1 MLKII
6 SMMGAVPL
14 GRRWAGCGPAR
25 YSLPGKGGTLM
36 MKRLF
41 ALIPVLLFCLTML
54 PTTALAAETNT
65 VYVGGVALTGSS
77 GSIVYATTNENGEV
91 ITEGATADNYNI
103 KWDGSTLTLHDATI
117 QKELYASDLPLS
129 NIAGAA
135 IGVINQS
142 GDAGLTVQLEGNNKI
157 EGVSTG
163 IHVRSSGGNAALN
176 ITGNGTLVV
185 NSNYPTIQV
194 TSIGGNAALSIENAK
209 VTATSSYSNVVTVQS
224 GNSENSSA
232 SLTVD
237 GGSLTATAPS
247 NNVSGIRFVFG
258 SGGSGSGTP
267 TVTVSGNAIVRANG
281 SAGGITSNS
290 STEVHTAAGTGES
303 GGIVFDNGT
312 GTVYGDVTLQED
324 ITIGEG
330 ESLTIGDGASLNTG
344 SHAVNVNGGTLI
356 GGDKITGTVKYAPV
370 ITTESLP
377 GGTVGTA
384 YSQALAADG
393 TAPISWSVTS
403 GALPAGLTLS
413 SDGKITGTPTTAGES
428 KFTVTATNAS
438 GSASK
443 AFTITVNY
451 QPTTI
456 TTQPQNVAVT
466 VGQPA
471 AFTVAATGSNLA
483 YQWQQ
488 STDGGKTW
496 TDITG
501 ATGENYTTAATTM
514 SMNGCQYR
522 CVVKGDGGEVVSNA
536 ATLTVNP
543 VPVTS
548 VTLDKNTLALFTGES
563 DALTATVAPE
573 NATDKTVTWTSDNE
587 KVATVNGGTV
597 TAVAPGIANITAT
610 TTDGS
615 FTATCA
621 VTVTDKTY
629 TISVGPGNLDFGT
642 VYLGYAQPAAQT
654 VTVTSTGN
662 QKVTVALPTA
672 TNFIITAGEGFADG
686 SAVIEPGKTAAF
698 TVQPKQGLTVGRYA
712 ETLTVT
718 SAEGG
723 KVELPVTFTVNPV
736 PVTGV
741 TLDKKTLSL
750 FTGDSA
756 TLTATVAPENATDK
770 TVTWVSSN
778 PAIVTVD
785 GSGHVKAVA
794 AGTANITVTTTD
806 GNKTAVCAVTV
817 TGRTYTL
824 SSDPSAI
831 AFGNVYTGYNPPA
844 AQVVVVKNTGNQS
857 LNLTQPTATNFGVG
871 KLSQT
876 ALKPGE
882 TATFIVQP
890 KAGLGEGSYKETLT
904 ISGDGG
910 AKATVN
916 LSFVVQA
923 SPAATAT
930 PAPTPLEMHTL
941 HFDTNG
947 GLPMDDV
954 KFGLGAPVELWPY
967 TPVRA
972 GYLFQGWY
980 SDQALTKAVGTIV
993 LVKDTT
999 IYAKWAPD
1007 PAAAASSGSSGSGS
1021 GSGSSGSS
1029 GGNKGGTTITV
1040 TPAPTAT
1047 ATPTPTPTVTPTPE
1061 PTATPEATLPPE
1073 ETDKGSFPVV
1083 PVAAGAIIL
1092 LVLVGGIVIF
1102 RRFRD

>member
-41 ALIPVLLFCLTML
+41 ALIPVLLFCLTMV

-103 KWDGSTLTLHDATI
+103 KWDGSTLTLKGAYIT
-117 QKELYASDLPLS
+117 KEVSTPGLS
-129 NIAGAA
+129 SPVEGAA
-135 IGVINQS
+135 IGVYNQS
-142 GDAGLTVQLEGNNKI
+142 GDANLTITLEGTNTIKD
-157 EGVSTG
+157 VSAA
-163 IHVRSSGGNAALN
+163 IHVFAPSGSASLTITGDGILSASSGFNPGIRVQSN
-176 ITGNGTLVV
+176 TSNGTLAI
-185 NSNYPTIQV
+185 T
-194 TSIGGNAALSIENAK
+194 GAK
-209 VTATSSYSNVVTVQS
+209 VTASSSYSGNGVQIRC
-224 GNSENSSA
+224 GDSSNA
-232 SLTVD
+232 SLTVN
-237 GGSLTATAPS
+237 GGSLTAT
-247 NNVSGIRFVFG
+247 G
-258 SGGSGSGTP
+258 SGATFAGIIMQFGYSTSGSGTP

-281 SAGGITSNS
+281 IAGGITSNS

-303 GGIVFDNGT
+303 GGIVFDNGV

-413 SDGKITGTPTTAGES
+413 SDGKITGTPTAAGTS
-428 KFTVTATNAS
+428 TFTVTATNAS

-488 STDGGKTW
+488 STDGGKIW

-514 SMNGCQYR
+514 NMNGCQYR

-543 VPVTS
+543 VPVTG
-548 VTLDKNTLALFTGES
+548 VTLDKNTLVLFTGE
-563 DALTATVAPE
+563 
-573 NATDKTVTWTSDNE
+573 
-587 KVATVNGGTV
+587 
-597 TAVAPGIANITAT
+597 
-610 TTDGS
+610 
-615 FTATCA
+615 
-621 VTVTDKTY
+621 
-629 TISVGPGNLDFGT
+629 
-642 VYLGYAQPAAQT
+642 
-654 VTVTSTGN
+654 
-662 QKVTVALPTA
+662 
-672 TNFIITAGEGFADG
+672 
-686 SAVIEPGKTAAF
+686 
-698 TVQPKQGLTVGRYA
+698 
-712 ETLTVT
+712 
-718 SAEGG
+718 
-723 KVELPVTFTVNPV
+723 
-736 PVTGV
+736 
-741 TLDKKTLSL
+741 
-750 FTGDSA
+750 SA

-890 KAGLGEGSYKETLT
+890 KAGLGAGSYKETLT

-923 SPAATAT
+923 SSAGTATPAPT

-1021 GSGSSGSS
+1021 GSGSSGS
-1029 GGNKGGTTITV
+1029 GNKGGTTITV

>member
-1 MLKII
+1 
-6 SMMGAVPL
+6 
-14 GRRWAGCGPAR
+14 
-25 YSLPGKGGTLM
+25 M

-54 PTTALAAETNT
+54 PTTALAAAPSGQEL
-65 VYVGGVALTGSS
+65 YVGGVQISSTG
-77 GSIVYATTNENGEV
+77 YWTTDSAGTV
-91 ITEGATADNYNI
+91 TSAGATQPSDNYICYDADTN
-103 KWDGSTLTLHDATI
+103 TLTLHNATI
-117 QKELYASDLPLS
+117 QKELIDS
-129 NIAGAA
+129 NLLISGSA
-135 IGVINQS
+135 IGVLNQN
-142 GDAGLTVQLEGNNKI
+142 GNAGVTVQLEGTNTI
-157 EGVSTG
+157 ENVSYG
-163 IHVRSSGGNAALN
+163 ICVSSSGGGAALN
-176 ITGNGTLVV
+176 IKGNGTLVL
-185 NSNYPTIQV
+185 NSNYQTIQV
-194 TSIGGNAALSIENAK
+194 ISSNGNAALSIENAK
-209 VTATSSYSNVVTVQS
+209 VTATSSNSFGVTAQS
-224 GNSENSSA
+224 GSSETSSA

-237 GGSLTATAPS
+237 GGSLTATAQS
-247 NNVSGIRFVFG
+247 SGVSGIRLRFG
-258 SGGSGSGTP
+258 TGKTGKGTP
-267 TVTVSGNAIVRANG
+267 TVTVSNNAIVRANG

-290 STEVHTAAGTGES
+290 STGIQYETGS
-303 GGIVFDNGT
+303 GSTGGIVFDGKNGT
-312 GTVYGDVTLQED
+312 AYGNVTLQAP
-324 ITIGEG
+324 ITINKGET
-330 ESLTIGDGASLNTG
+330 LTIPAGSALDSNGKLTNNGTILVSGGTLTGEPGGKVEYKVTGVTLDKNTLALFPG
-344 SHAVNVNGGTLI
+344 ENDALTATVAPENATDKTVTWSSDNEKVATVNGGTV
-356 GGDKITGTVKYAPV
+356 TAVAP
-370 ITTESLP
+370 
-377 GGTVGTA
+377 GTA
-384 YSQALAADG
+384 N
-393 TAPISWSVTS
+393 I
-403 GALPAGLTLS
+403 
-413 SDGKITGTPTTAGES
+413 
-428 KFTVTATNAS
+428 TAT
-438 GSASK
+438 
-443 AFTITVNY
+443 T
-451 QPTTI
+451 
-456 TTQPQNVAVT
+456 
-466 VGQPA
+466 
-471 AFTVAATGSNLA
+471 
-483 YQWQQ
+483 
-488 STDGGKTW
+488 TDGGFT
-496 TDITG
+496 
-501 ATGENYTTAATTM
+501 ATCA
-514 SMNGCQYR
+514 
-522 CVVKGDGGEVVSNA
+522 V
-536 ATLTVNP
+536 TVNP
-543 VPVTS
+543 VPVTG

-563 DALTATVAPE
+563 TTLTATVAPE

-587 KVATVNGGTV
+587 KVAAVADGKV
-597 TAVAPGIANITAT
+597 TAVASGTANITVT

-621 VTVTDKTY
+621 VTVADKTY

-662 QKVTVALPTA
+662 QKVTVALPMA

-686 SAVIEPGKTAAF
+686 RAVIEPGKTAAF

-718 SAEGG
+718 SAEGA

-794 AGTANITVTTTD
+794 AGRANITVTTTD

-831 AFGNVYTGYNPPA
+831 AFGNVNTGYNPPA

-857 LNLTQPTATNFGVG
+857 LNLTQPKATNFGVG

-1007 PAAAASSGSSGSGS
+1007 PAAAASSGSGSSGSGS
-1021 GSGSSGSS
+1021 GSGSSGS
-1029 GGNKGGTTITV
+1029 GNKGGTTITV

>member
-103 KWDGSTLTLHDATI
+103 KWDGSTLTLKGAYIT
-117 QKELYASDLPLS
+117 KEVSTPGLS
-129 NIAGAA
+129 SPVEGAA
-135 IGVINQS
+135 IGVYNQS
-142 GDAGLTVQLEGNNKI
+142 GDANLTITLEDTNTIKD
-157 EGVSTG
+157 VSAA
-163 IHVRSSGGNAALN
+163 IHVFAPSGSASLTITGDGILGASSGFNPGIRVQSN
-176 ITGNGTLVV
+176 TSNGTLAI
-185 NSNYPTIQV
+185 T
-194 TSIGGNAALSIENAK
+194 GAK
-209 VTATSSYSNVVTVQS
+209 VTASSSYSGNGVQIRC
-224 GNSENSSA
+224 GDSSNA
-232 SLTVD
+232 SLTVN
-237 GGSLTATAPS
+237 GGSLTATG
-247 NNVSGIRFVFG
+247 SGATFAGIIMQFG
-258 SGGSGSGTP
+258 SSTSGSGTP
-267 TVTVSGNAIVRANG
+267 TVTFSGNAIVRANG
-281 SAGGITSNS
+281 IAGGITSNS

-303 GGIVFDNGT
+303 GGIVFDNGA

-393 TAPISWSVTS
+393 TAPISWSATS

-413 SDGKITGTPTTAGES
+413 SDGKITGTPTTAGTS
-428 KFTVTATNAS
+428 TFTVTATNAS

-456 TTQPQNVAVT
+456 TTQPKNVAVT

-483 YQWQQ
+483 YRWQQ
-488 STDGGKTW
+488 STNGGKTW

-514 SMNGCQYR
+514 NMNGCQYR

-543 VPVTS
+543 VPVNG
-548 VTLDKNTLALFTGES
+548 VTLDKNTLVLFTGE
-563 DALTATVAPE
+563 
-573 NATDKTVTWTSDNE
+573 
-587 KVATVNGGTV
+587 
-597 TAVAPGIANITAT
+597 
-610 TTDGS
+610 
-615 FTATCA
+615 
-621 VTVTDKTY
+621 
-629 TISVGPGNLDFGT
+629 
-642 VYLGYAQPAAQT
+642 
-654 VTVTSTGN
+654 
-662 QKVTVALPTA
+662 
-672 TNFIITAGEGFADG
+672 
-686 SAVIEPGKTAAF
+686 
-698 TVQPKQGLTVGRYA
+698 
-712 ETLTVT
+712 
-718 SAEGG
+718 
-723 KVELPVTFTVNPV
+723 
-736 PVTGV
+736 
-741 TLDKKTLSL
+741 
-750 FTGDSA
+750 SA

-890 KAGLGEGSYKETLT
+890 KAGLGAGSYKETLT

-1021 GSGSSGSS
+1021 GSGSSGS
-1029 GGNKGGTTITV
+1029 GNKGGTTITV

>member
-1 MLKII
+1 
-6 SMMGAVPL
+6 
-14 GRRWAGCGPAR
+14 
-25 YSLPGKGGTLM
+25 M

-41 ALIPVLLFCLTML
+41 ALIPVLLFCLTMV

-103 KWDGSTLTLHDATI
+103 KWDGSTLTLKGAYIT
-117 QKELYASDLPLS
+117 KEVSTPGLS
-129 NIAGAA
+129 SPVEGAA
-135 IGVINQS
+135 IGVYNQS
-142 GDAGLTVQLEGNNKI
+142 GDANLTITLEGTNTIKD
-157 EGVSTG
+157 VSAA
-163 IHVRSSGGNAALN
+163 IHVFAPSGSASLTITGDGILSASSGFNPGIRVQSN
-176 ITGNGTLVV
+176 TSNGTLAI
-185 NSNYPTIQV
+185 T
-194 TSIGGNAALSIENAK
+194 GAK
-209 VTATSSYSNVVTVQS
+209 VTASSSYSGNGVQIRC
-224 GNSENSSA
+224 GDSSNA
-232 SLTVD
+232 SLTVN
-237 GGSLTATAPS
+237 GGSLTAT
-247 NNVSGIRFVFG
+247 G
-258 SGGSGSGTP
+258 SGATFAGIIMQFGYSTSGSGTP

-281 SAGGITSNS
+281 IAGGITSNS

-303 GGIVFDNGT
+303 GGIVFDNGA

-413 SDGKITGTPTTAGES
+413 SDGKITGTPTAAGTS
-428 KFTVTATNAS
+428 TFTVTATNAS

-483 YQWQQ
+483 YRWQQ
-488 STDGGKTW
+488 STDGGNTW

-514 SMNGCQYR
+514 NMNGCQYR

-543 VPVTS
+543 VPVNG
-548 VTLDKNTLALFTGES
+548 VTLDKNTLVLFTGE
-563 DALTATVAPE
+563 
-573 NATDKTVTWTSDNE
+573 
-587 KVATVNGGTV
+587 
-597 TAVAPGIANITAT
+597 
-610 TTDGS
+610 
-615 FTATCA
+615 
-621 VTVTDKTY
+621 
-629 TISVGPGNLDFGT
+629 
-642 VYLGYAQPAAQT
+642 
-654 VTVTSTGN
+654 
-662 QKVTVALPTA
+662 
-672 TNFIITAGEGFADG
+672 
-686 SAVIEPGKTAAF
+686 
-698 TVQPKQGLTVGRYA
+698 
-712 ETLTVT
+712 
-718 SAEGG
+718 
-723 KVELPVTFTVNPV
+723 
-736 PVTGV
+736 
-741 TLDKKTLSL
+741 
-750 FTGDSA
+750 SA

-890 KAGLGEGSYKETLT
+890 KAGLGAGSYKETLT

-1021 GSGSSGSS
+1021 GSGSSGS
-1029 GGNKGGTTITV
+1029 GNKGGTTITV

>member
-41 ALIPVLLFCLTML
+41 ALIPVLLFCLTMV

-103 KWDGSTLTLHDATI
+103 KWDGSTLTLKGAYIT
-117 QKELYASDLPLS
+117 KEVSTPGLS
-129 NIAGAA
+129 SPVEGAA
-135 IGVINQS
+135 IGVYNQS
-142 GDAGLTVQLEGNNKI
+142 GDANLTITLEDTNTIKD
-157 EGVSTG
+157 VSAA
-163 IHVRSSGGNAALN
+163 IHVFAPSGSASLTITGDGILSASSGFNPGIRVQSN
-176 ITGNGTLVV
+176 TSNGTLAI
-185 NSNYPTIQV
+185 T
-194 TSIGGNAALSIENAK
+194 GAK
-209 VTATSSYSNVVTVQS
+209 VTASSSYSGNGVQIRC
-224 GNSENSSA
+224 GDSSNA
-232 SLTVD
+232 SLTVN
-237 GGSLTATAPS
+237 GGSLTAT
-247 NNVSGIRFVFG
+247 G
-258 SGGSGSGTP
+258 SGATFAGIIMQFGYSTSGSGTP

-281 SAGGITSNS
+281 IAGRITSNS

-303 GGIVFDNGT
+303 GGIVFDNGA

-330 ESLTIGDGASLNTG
+330 ESLTIGDGASLNTD

-413 SDGKITGTPTTAGES
+413 SDGKITGTPTAAGTS
-428 KFTVTATNAS
+428 TFTVTATNAS

-488 STDGGKTW
+488 STDGGNTW

-514 SMNGCQYR
+514 NMNGCQYR

-543 VPVTS
+543 VPVTG
-548 VTLDKNTLALFTGES
+548 VTLDKNTLVLFTGE
-563 DALTATVAPE
+563 
-573 NATDKTVTWTSDNE
+573 
-587 KVATVNGGTV
+587 
-597 TAVAPGIANITAT
+597 
-610 TTDGS
+610 
-615 FTATCA
+615 
-621 VTVTDKTY
+621 
-629 TISVGPGNLDFGT
+629 
-642 VYLGYAQPAAQT
+642 
-654 VTVTSTGN
+654 
-662 QKVTVALPTA
+662 
-672 TNFIITAGEGFADG
+672 
-686 SAVIEPGKTAAF
+686 
-698 TVQPKQGLTVGRYA
+698 
-712 ETLTVT
+712 
-718 SAEGG
+718 
-723 KVELPVTFTVNPV
+723 
-736 PVTGV
+736 
-741 TLDKKTLSL
+741 
-750 FTGDSA
+750 SA

-890 KAGLGEGSYKETLT
+890 KAGLGAGSYKETLT

-1021 GSGSSGSS
+1021 GSGSSGS
-1029 GGNKGGTTITV
+1029 GNKGGTTITV

>member
-103 KWDGSTLTLHDATI
+103 KWDGSTLTLKGAYIT
-117 QKELYASDLPLS
+117 KEVSTPGLS
-129 NIAGAA
+129 SPVEGAA
-135 IGVINQS
+135 IGVYNQS
-142 GDAGLTVQLEGNNKI
+142 GDANLTITLEGTNTIKD
-157 EGVSTG
+157 VSAA
-163 IHVRSSGGNAALN
+163 IHVFAPSGSASLTITGDGILGASSGFNPGIRVQSN
-176 ITGNGTLVV
+176 TSNGTLAI
-185 NSNYPTIQV
+185 T
-194 TSIGGNAALSIENAK
+194 GAK
-209 VTATSSYSNVVTVQS
+209 VTASSSYSGNGVQIRC
-224 GNSENSSA
+224 GDSSNA
-232 SLTVD
+232 SLTVN
-237 GGSLTATAPS
+237 GGSLTAT
-247 NNVSGIRFVFG
+247 G
-258 SGGSGSGTP
+258 SGATFAGIIMQFSSSTSGSGTP
-267 TVTVSGNAIVRANG
+267 TVTFSGNAIVRANG
-281 SAGGITSNS
+281 IAGGITSNS

-303 GGIVFDNGT
+303 GGIVFDNGA

-384 YSQALAADG
+384 YSQVLAADG

-413 SDGKITGTPTTAGES
+413 SDGKITGTPTTAGTS
-428 KFTVTATNAS
+428 TFTVTATNAS

-456 TTQPQNVAVT
+456 TTQPKNVAVT

-483 YQWQQ
+483 YRWQQ

-514 SMNGCQYR
+514 NMNGCQYR

-543 VPVTS
+543 VPVTG
-548 VTLDKNTLALFTGES
+548 VTLDKNTLVLFTGE
-563 DALTATVAPE
+563 
-573 NATDKTVTWTSDNE
+573 
-587 KVATVNGGTV
+587 
-597 TAVAPGIANITAT
+597 
-610 TTDGS
+610 
-615 FTATCA
+615 
-621 VTVTDKTY
+621 
-629 TISVGPGNLDFGT
+629 
-642 VYLGYAQPAAQT
+642 
-654 VTVTSTGN
+654 
-662 QKVTVALPTA
+662 
-672 TNFIITAGEGFADG
+672 
-686 SAVIEPGKTAAF
+686 
-698 TVQPKQGLTVGRYA
+698 
-712 ETLTVT
+712 
-718 SAEGG
+718 
-723 KVELPVTFTVNPV
+723 
-736 PVTGV
+736 
-741 TLDKKTLSL
+741 
-750 FTGDSA
+750 SA

-890 KAGLGEGSYKETLT
+890 KAGLGAGSYKETLT

-1021 GSGSSGSS
+1021 GSGSSGS
-1029 GGNKGGTTITV
+1029 GNKGGTTITV

>member
-41 ALIPVLLFCLTML
+41 ALIPVLLFCLTMV

-103 KWDGSTLTLHDATI
+103 KWDGSTLTLKGAYIT
-117 QKELYASDLPLS
+117 KEVSTPGLS
-129 NIAGAA
+129 SPVEGAA
-135 IGVINQS
+135 IGVYNQS
-142 GDAGLTVQLEGNNKI
+142 GDANLTITLEGTNTIKD
-157 EGVSTG
+157 VSAA
-163 IHVRSSGGNAALN
+163 IHVFAPSGSASLTITGDGILSASSGFNPGIRVQSN
-176 ITGNGTLVV
+176 TSNGTLAI
-185 NSNYPTIQV
+185 T
-194 TSIGGNAALSIENAK
+194 GAK
-209 VTATSSYSNVVTVQS
+209 VTASSSYSGNGVQIRC
-224 GNSENSSA
+224 GDSSNA
-232 SLTVD
+232 SLTVN
-237 GGSLTATAPS
+237 GGSLTATG
-247 NNVSGIRFVFG
+247 SGATFAGIIMQFG
-258 SGGSGSGTP
+258 SSTSGSGTP

-281 SAGGITSNS
+281 IAGGITSNS

-303 GGIVFDNGT
+303 GGIVFDNGA

-413 SDGKITGTPTTAGES
+413 SDGKITGTPTAAGTS
-428 KFTVTATNAS
+428 TFTVTATNAS

-488 STDGGKTW
+488 STDGGKIW

-514 SMNGCQYR
+514 NMNGCQYR

-543 VPVTS
+543 VPVTG
-548 VTLDKNTLALFTGES
+548 VTLDKNTLVLFTGE
-563 DALTATVAPE
+563 
-573 NATDKTVTWTSDNE
+573 
-587 KVATVNGGTV
+587 
-597 TAVAPGIANITAT
+597 
-610 TTDGS
+610 
-615 FTATCA
+615 
-621 VTVTDKTY
+621 
-629 TISVGPGNLDFGT
+629 
-642 VYLGYAQPAAQT
+642 
-654 VTVTSTGN
+654 
-662 QKVTVALPTA
+662 
-672 TNFIITAGEGFADG
+672 
-686 SAVIEPGKTAAF
+686 
-698 TVQPKQGLTVGRYA
+698 
-712 ETLTVT
+712 
-718 SAEGG
+718 
-723 KVELPVTFTVNPV
+723 
-736 PVTGV
+736 
-741 TLDKKTLSL
+741 
-750 FTGDSA
+750 SA

-890 KAGLGEGSYKETLT
+890 KAGLGAGSYKETLT

-1021 GSGSSGSS
+1021 GSGSSGS
-1029 GGNKGGTTITV
+1029 GNKGGTTITV

>member
-41 ALIPVLLFCLTML
+41 ALIPVLLFCLTMV

-103 KWDGSTLTLHDATI
+103 KWDGSTLTLKGAYIT
-117 QKELYASDLPLS
+117 KEVSTPGLS
-129 NIAGAA
+129 SPVEGAA
-135 IGVINQS
+135 IGVYNQS
-142 GDAGLTVQLEGNNKI
+142 GDANLTITLEGTNTIKD
-157 EGVSTG
+157 VSAA
-163 IHVRSSGGNAALN
+163 IHVFAPSGSASLTITGDGILSASSGFNPGIRVQSN
-176 ITGNGTLVV
+176 TSNGTLAI
-185 NSNYPTIQV
+185 T
-194 TSIGGNAALSIENAK
+194 GAK
-209 VTATSSYSNVVTVQS
+209 VTASSSYSGNGVQIRC
-224 GNSENSSA
+224 GDSSNA
-232 SLTVD
+232 SLTVN
-237 GGSLTATAPS
+237 GGSLTATG
-247 NNVSGIRFVFG
+247 SGATFAGIIMQFG
-258 SGGSGSGTP
+258 SSTSGSGTP

-281 SAGGITSNS
+281 IAGGITSNS

-303 GGIVFDNGT
+303 GGIVFDNGA

-413 SDGKITGTPTTAGES
+413 SDGKITGTPTAAGTS
-428 KFTVTATNAS
+428 TFTVTATNAS

-483 YQWQQ
+483 YRWQQ
-488 STDGGKTW
+488 STDGGNTW

-514 SMNGCQYR
+514 NMNGCQYR

-543 VPVTS
+543 VPVNG
-548 VTLDKNTLALFTGES
+548 VTLDKNTLVLFTGE
-563 DALTATVAPE
+563 
-573 NATDKTVTWTSDNE
+573 
-587 KVATVNGGTV
+587 
-597 TAVAPGIANITAT
+597 
-610 TTDGS
+610 
-615 FTATCA
+615 
-621 VTVTDKTY
+621 
-629 TISVGPGNLDFGT
+629 
-642 VYLGYAQPAAQT
+642 
-654 VTVTSTGN
+654 
-662 QKVTVALPTA
+662 
-672 TNFIITAGEGFADG
+672 
-686 SAVIEPGKTAAF
+686 
-698 TVQPKQGLTVGRYA
+698 
-712 ETLTVT
+712 
-718 SAEGG
+718 
-723 KVELPVTFTVNPV
+723 
-736 PVTGV
+736 
-741 TLDKKTLSL
+741 
-750 FTGDSA
+750 SA

-890 KAGLGEGSYKETLT
+890 KAGLGAGSYKETLT

-1021 GSGSSGSS
+1021 GSGSSGS
-1029 GGNKGGTTITV
+1029 GNKGGTTITV

>member
-1 MLKII
+1 MQKII

-103 KWDGSTLTLHDATI
+103 KWDGSTLTLKGAYIT
-117 QKELYASDLPLS
+117 KEVSTPGLS
-129 NIAGAA
+129 SPVEGAA
-135 IGVINQS
+135 IGVYNQS
-142 GDAGLTVQLEGNNKI
+142 GDANLTITLEGTNTIKD
-157 EGVSTG
+157 VSAA
-163 IHVRSSGGNAALN
+163 IHVFAPSGSASLTITGDGILGASSGFNPGIRVQSN
-176 ITGNGTLVV
+176 TSNGTLAI
-185 NSNYPTIQV
+185 T
-194 TSIGGNAALSIENAK
+194 GAK
-209 VTATSSYSNVVTVQS
+209 VTASSSYSGNGVQIRC
-224 GNSENSSA
+224 GDSSNA
-232 SLTVD
+232 SLTVN
-237 GGSLTATAPS
+237 GGSLTAT
-247 NNVSGIRFVFG
+247 G
-258 SGGSGSGTP
+258 SGATFAGIIMQFGYSTSGSGTP

-281 SAGGITSNS
+281 IAGGITSNS

-303 GGIVFDNGT
+303 GGIVFDNGA

-330 ESLTIGDGASLNTG
+330 ESLTIGDGASLNTD

-413 SDGKITGTPTTAGES
+413 SDGKITGTPTAAGTS
-428 KFTVTATNAS
+428 TFTVTATNAS

-488 STDGGKTW
+488 STDGGNTW

-514 SMNGCQYR
+514 NMNGCQYR

-543 VPVTS
+543 VPVTG
-548 VTLDKNTLALFTGES
+548 VTLDKNTLVLFTGE
-563 DALTATVAPE
+563 
-573 NATDKTVTWTSDNE
+573 
-587 KVATVNGGTV
+587 
-597 TAVAPGIANITAT
+597 
-610 TTDGS
+610 
-615 FTATCA
+615 
-621 VTVTDKTY
+621 
-629 TISVGPGNLDFGT
+629 
-642 VYLGYAQPAAQT
+642 
-654 VTVTSTGN
+654 
-662 QKVTVALPTA
+662 
-672 TNFIITAGEGFADG
+672 
-686 SAVIEPGKTAAF
+686 
-698 TVQPKQGLTVGRYA
+698 
-712 ETLTVT
+712 
-718 SAEGG
+718 
-723 KVELPVTFTVNPV
+723 
-736 PVTGV
+736 
-741 TLDKKTLSL
+741 
-750 FTGDSA
+750 SA

-770 TVTWVSSN
+770 TVTWTSSN

-794 AGTANITVTTTD
+794 SGTANITVTTTD

-890 KAGLGEGSYKETLT
+890 KAGLGAGSYKETLT

-1021 GSGSSGSS
+1021 GSGSSGS
-1029 GGNKGGTTITV
+1029 GNKGGTTITV

>member
-1 MLKII
+1 
-6 SMMGAVPL
+6 
-14 GRRWAGCGPAR
+14 
-25 YSLPGKGGTLM
+25 

-54 PTTALAAETNT
+54 PTTALAAVEIKLFI
-65 VYVGGVALTGSS
+65 GGQQ
-77 GSIVYATTNENGEV
+77 
-91 ITEGATADNYNI
+91 ITESGCYENQNGTWTKVDGTEPASGQFYYDAATF
-103 KWDGSTLTLHDATI
+103 TLTLNQAEITHDQTVKVAEGYTYEGSVIAFSQTADVSLKIVVSQGTSTITGTGGIRVESTTGNASLSIKGSGSLDVEPKGSNSGITLCSSKNTNLDIDGADVTASSPAQYGVYLISSTDATSTSTI
-117 QKELYASDLPLS
+117 
-129 NIAGAA
+129 
-135 IGVINQS
+135 
-142 GDAGLTVQLEGNNKI
+142 TVNN
-157 EGVSTG
+157 
-163 IHVRSSGGNAALN
+163 
-176 ITGNGTLVV
+176 
-185 NSNYPTIQV
+185 
-194 TSIGGNAALSIENAK
+194 
-209 VTATSSYSNVVTVQS
+209 
-224 GNSENSSA
+224 
-232 SLTVD
+232 
-237 GGSLTATAPS
+237 GSLTTGG
-247 NNVSGIRFVFG
+247 NGNVGIYYYW
-258 SGGSGSGTP
+258 SGTSNAG
-267 TVTVSGNAIVRANG
+267 TSSLTVSGNAVVDTRNSQIMAQNKETVVQVGAG
-281 SAGGITSNS
+281 SDGN
-290 STEVHTAAGTGES
+290 
-303 GGIVFDNGT
+303 GGIVFNGKS
-312 GTVYGDVTLQED
+312 GTVYGDVTLD
-324 ITIGEG
+324 
-330 ESLTIGDGASLNTG
+330 ESLTINQGETLTIPEGVSLDSNGKLTNNG
-344 SHAVNVNGGTLI
+344 TIVNKGTLT
-356 GGDKITGTVKYAPV
+356 GEVSGSGTVESVPQ

-384 YSQALAADG
+384 YGQALAADG
-393 TAPISWSVTS
+393 TPPISWSVTS

-456 TTQPQNVAVT
+456 TTQPQNAAVT

-522 CVVKGDGGEVVSNA
+522 CVVKGDGGEVASSA

-543 VPVTS
+543 VPVTG

-563 DALTATVAPE
+563 ATLTATVAPE
-573 NATDKTVTWTSDNE
+573 NATDKTVTWTSNNE
-587 KVATVNGGTV
+587 KIAAVADGKV
-597 TAVAPGIANITAT
+597 TAIASGTANITVT
-610 TTDGS
+610 TTNGS

-642 VYLGYAQPAAQT
+642 AYLGYAQPAAQT

-817 TGRTYTL
+817 TGRTYNL

-857 LNLTQPTATNFGVG
+857 LNLTQPKATNFGVG

-890 KAGLGEGSYKETLT
+890 KAGLGAGSYKETLT

-1021 GSGSSGSS
+1021 GSGSSG
-1029 GGNKGGTTITV
+1029 NKGGTTITV

-1083 PVAAGAIIL
+1083 PVAVGAIIL

>member
-1 MLKII
+1 
-6 SMMGAVPL
+6 
-14 GRRWAGCGPAR
+14 
-25 YSLPGKGGTLM
+25 

-54 PTTALAAETNT
+54 PTTALAAVEIKLFI
-65 VYVGGVALTGSS
+65 GGQQIT
-77 GSIVYATTNENGEV
+77 ENGCYENRNGTWTKV
-91 ITEGATADNYNI
+91 DGTEPASGQFYYDAATF
-103 KWDGSTLTLHDATI
+103 TLTLNQAEITHDQTVKVAEGYTYEGSVIAFSQTADVSLKIVVSQGTSTI
-117 QKELYASDLPLS
+117 TGTGGIRVE
-129 NIAGAA
+129 
-135 IGVINQS
+135 
-142 GDAGLTVQLEGNNKI
+142 
-157 EGVSTG
+157 STT
-163 IHVRSSGGNAALN
+163 GNA
-176 ITGNGTLVV
+176 
-185 NSNYPTIQV
+185 S
-194 TSIGGNAALSIENAK
+194 LSIKGSGSLDVEPKGSNSGITLCSSKNTNLDIDGAD
-209 VTATSSYSNVVTVQS
+209 VTASSPAQYGVYLISSTDASSTSTITV
-224 GNSENSSA
+224 NN
-232 SLTVD
+232 
-237 GGSLTATAPS
+237 GSLTTGG
-247 NNVSGIRFVFG
+247 NGNVGIYYYW
-258 SGGSGSGTP
+258 SGTNNAG
-267 TVTVSGNAIVRANG
+267 TSSLTVSGNAVVDTRNSQIMAQNKETVVQVGAG
-281 SAGGITSNS
+281 SDGN
-290 STEVHTAAGTGES
+290 
-303 GGIVFDNGT
+303 GGIVFNGKN
-312 GTVYGDVTLQED
+312 GTVYGDVTLD
-324 ITIGEG
+324 
-330 ESLTIGDGASLNTG
+330 ESLTINQGETLTIPEGVSLDSNGKLTNNG
-344 SHAVNVNGGTLI
+344 TIVNKGTLT
-356 GGDKITGTVKYAPV
+356 GEVSGSGTVESVPQ

-384 YSQALAADG
+384 YGQALAADG
-393 TAPISWSVTS
+393 TTPISWSVTS

-456 TTQPQNVAVT
+456 TTQPQNAAVT

-501 ATGENYTTAATTM
+501 ATGESYTTAATTM
-514 SMNGCQYR
+514 NMNGCQYR
-522 CVVKGDGGEVVSNA
+522 CVVKGDGGEAASNA

-543 VPVTS
+543 VPVTG

-563 DALTATVAPE
+563 ATLTATVAPE

-587 KVATVNGGTV
+587 KIATVADGKV
-597 TAVAPGIANITAT
+597 TAVASGTANITVT

-615 FTATCA
+615 KTATCA
-621 VTVTDKTY
+621 VTVADKTY

-741 TLDKKTLSL
+741 TLDKKNLSL

-824 SSDPSAI
+824 SSDPGAI
-831 AFGNVYTGYNPPA
+831 AFGNVSTGYTPPSP
-844 AQVVVVKNTGNQS
+844 QVVVIKNTGNQS
-857 LNLTQPTATNFGVG
+857 LNLTQPKATNFGVG
-871 KLSQT
+871 ALSQT

-890 KAGLGEGSYKETLT
+890 KAGLGAGSYNETLT
-904 ISGDGG
+904 ITGDGG
-910 AKATVN
+910 AKATVK

-923 SPAATAT
+923 PPAATAT

-999 IYAKWAPD
+999 VYAKWAPD
-1007 PAAAASSGSSGSGS
+1007 PAAASSGSSGSGS
-1021 GSGSSGSS
+1021 GSGSSGS
-1029 GGNKGGTTITV
+1029 GNKGGTTITV
-1040 TPAPTAT
+1040 TPAPTPT

-1073 ETDKGSFPVV
+1073 ETDTGSFPVV

>member
-41 ALIPVLLFCLTML
+41 ALIPVLLFCLTMV

-103 KWDGSTLTLHDATI
+103 KWDGSTLTLKGAYIT
-117 QKELYASDLPLS
+117 KEVSTPGLS
-129 NIAGAA
+129 SPVEGAA
-135 IGVINQS
+135 IGVYNQS
-142 GDAGLTVQLEGNNKI
+142 GDANLTITLEGTNTIKD
-157 EGVSTG
+157 VSAA
-163 IHVRSSGGNAALN
+163 IHVFAPSGSASLTITGDGILSASSGFNPGIRVQSN
-176 ITGNGTLVV
+176 TSNGTLAI
-185 NSNYPTIQV
+185 T
-194 TSIGGNAALSIENAK
+194 GAK
-209 VTATSSYSNVVTVQS
+209 VTASSSYSGNGVQIRC
-224 GNSENSSA
+224 GDSSNA
-232 SLTVD
+232 SLTVN
-237 GGSLTATAPS
+237 GGSLTATG
-247 NNVSGIRFVFG
+247 SGATFAGIIMQFG
-258 SGGSGSGTP
+258 SSTSGSGTP

-281 SAGGITSNS
+281 IAGGITSNS

-303 GGIVFDNGT
+303 GGIVFDNGA

-413 SDGKITGTPTTAGES
+413 SDGKITGTPTAAGTS
-428 KFTVTATNAS
+428 TFTVTATNAS

-483 YQWQQ
+483 YRWQQ
-488 STDGGKTW
+488 STDGGNTW

-514 SMNGCQYR
+514 NMNGCQYR

-543 VPVTS
+543 VPVNG
-548 VTLDKNTLALFTGES
+548 VTLDKNTLVLFTGE
-563 DALTATVAPE
+563 
-573 NATDKTVTWTSDNE
+573 
-587 KVATVNGGTV
+587 
-597 TAVAPGIANITAT
+597 
-610 TTDGS
+610 
-615 FTATCA
+615 
-621 VTVTDKTY
+621 
-629 TISVGPGNLDFGT
+629 
-642 VYLGYAQPAAQT
+642 
-654 VTVTSTGN
+654 
-662 QKVTVALPTA
+662 
-672 TNFIITAGEGFADG
+672 
-686 SAVIEPGKTAAF
+686 
-698 TVQPKQGLTVGRYA
+698 
-712 ETLTVT
+712 
-718 SAEGG
+718 
-723 KVELPVTFTVNPV
+723 
-736 PVTGV
+736 
-741 TLDKKTLSL
+741 
-750 FTGDSA
+750 SA

-890 KAGLGEGSYKETLT
+890 KAGLGAGSYKETLT

-923 SPAATAT
+923 SSAGTATPAPT

-1021 GSGSSGSS
+1021 GSGSSGS
-1029 GGNKGGTTITV
+1029 GNKGGTTITV

>member
-103 KWDGSTLTLHDATI
+103 KWDGSTLTLKGAYIT
-117 QKELYASDLPLS
+117 KEVSTPGLS
-129 NIAGAA
+129 SPVEGAA
-135 IGVINQS
+135 IGVYNQS
-142 GDAGLTVQLEGNNKI
+142 GDANLTITLEDTNTIKD
-157 EGVSTG
+157 VSAA
-163 IHVRSSGGNAALN
+163 IHVFAPSGSASLTITGDGILGASSGFNPGIRVQSN
-176 ITGNGTLVV
+176 TSNGTLAI
-185 NSNYPTIQV
+185 T
-194 TSIGGNAALSIENAK
+194 GAK
-209 VTATSSYSNVVTVQS
+209 VTASSSYSGNGVQIRC
-224 GNSENSSA
+224 GDSSNA
-232 SLTVD
+232 SLTVN
-237 GGSLTATAPS
+237 GGSLTATG
-247 NNVSGIRFVFG
+247 SGATFAGIIMQFG
-258 SGGSGSGTP
+258 SSTSGSGTP
-267 TVTVSGNAIVRANG
+267 TVTFSGNAIVRANG
-281 SAGGITSNS
+281 IAGGITSNS

-303 GGIVFDNGT
+303 GGIVFDNGA

-393 TAPISWSVTS
+393 TAPISWSATS

-413 SDGKITGTPTTAGES
+413 SDGKITGTPTTAGTS
-428 KFTVTATNAS
+428 TFTVTATNAS

-456 TTQPQNVAVT
+456 TTQPKNVAVT

-483 YQWQQ
+483 YRWQQ
-488 STDGGKTW
+488 STNGGKTW

-514 SMNGCQYR
+514 NMNGCQYR

-543 VPVTS
+543 VPVNG
-548 VTLDKNTLALFTGES
+548 VTLDKNTLVLFTGE
-563 DALTATVAPE
+563 
-573 NATDKTVTWTSDNE
+573 
-587 KVATVNGGTV
+587 
-597 TAVAPGIANITAT
+597 
-610 TTDGS
+610 
-615 FTATCA
+615 
-621 VTVTDKTY
+621 
-629 TISVGPGNLDFGT
+629 
-642 VYLGYAQPAAQT
+642 
-654 VTVTSTGN
+654 
-662 QKVTVALPTA
+662 
-672 TNFIITAGEGFADG
+672 
-686 SAVIEPGKTAAF
+686 
-698 TVQPKQGLTVGRYA
+698 
-712 ETLTVT
+712 
-718 SAEGG
+718 
-723 KVELPVTFTVNPV
+723 
-736 PVTGV
+736 
-741 TLDKKTLSL
+741 
-750 FTGDSA
+750 SA

-890 KAGLGEGSYKETLT
+890 KAGLGAGSYKETLT

-923 SPAATAT
+923 SSAGTATPAPT

-1021 GSGSSGSS
+1021 GSGSSGS
-1029 GGNKGGTTITV
+1029 GNKGGTTITV

>member
-103 KWDGSTLTLHDATI
+103 KWDGSTLTLKGAYIT
-117 QKELYASDLPLS
+117 KEVSTPGLS
-129 NIAGAA
+129 SPVEGAA
-135 IGVINQS
+135 IGVYNQS
-142 GDAGLTVQLEGNNKI
+142 GDANLTITLEGTNTIKD
-157 EGVSTG
+157 VSAA
-163 IHVRSSGGNAALN
+163 IHVFAPSGSASLTITGDGILSASSGFNPGIRVQSN
-176 ITGNGTLVV
+176 TSNGTLAI
-185 NSNYPTIQV
+185 T
-194 TSIGGNAALSIENAK
+194 GAK
-209 VTATSSYSNVVTVQS
+209 VTASSSYSGNGVQIRC
-224 GNSENSSA
+224 GDSSNA
-232 SLTVD
+232 SLTVN
-237 GGSLTATAPS
+237 GGSLTATG
-247 NNVSGIRFVFG
+247 SGATFAGIIMQFG
-258 SGGSGSGTP
+258 SSTSGSGTP

-281 SAGGITSNS
+281 IAGGITSNS

-303 GGIVFDNGT
+303 GGIVFDNGA

-413 SDGKITGTPTTAGES
+413 SDGKITGTPTAAGTS
-428 KFTVTATNAS
+428 TFTVTATNAS

-488 STDGGKTW
+488 STDGGNTW

-514 SMNGCQYR
+514 NMNGCQYR

-543 VPVTS
+543 VPVNG
-548 VTLDKNTLALFTGES
+548 VTLDKNTLVLFTGE
-563 DALTATVAPE
+563 
-573 NATDKTVTWTSDNE
+573 
-587 KVATVNGGTV
+587 
-597 TAVAPGIANITAT
+597 
-610 TTDGS
+610 
-615 FTATCA
+615 
-621 VTVTDKTY
+621 
-629 TISVGPGNLDFGT
+629 
-642 VYLGYAQPAAQT
+642 
-654 VTVTSTGN
+654 
-662 QKVTVALPTA
+662 
-672 TNFIITAGEGFADG
+672 
-686 SAVIEPGKTAAF
+686 
-698 TVQPKQGLTVGRYA
+698 
-712 ETLTVT
+712 
-718 SAEGG
+718 
-723 KVELPVTFTVNPV
+723 
-736 PVTGV
+736 
-741 TLDKKTLSL
+741 
-750 FTGDSA
+750 SA

-890 KAGLGEGSYKETLT
+890 KAGLGAGSYKETLT

-1021 GSGSSGSS
+1021 GSGSSGS
-1029 GGNKGGTTITV
+1029 GNKGGTTITV

>member
-41 ALIPVLLFCLTML
+41 ALIPVLLFCLTMV

-103 KWDGSTLTLHDATI
+103 KWDGSTLTLKGAYIT
-117 QKELYASDLPLS
+117 KEVSTPGLS
-129 NIAGAA
+129 SPVEGAA
-135 IGVINQS
+135 IGVYNQS
-142 GDAGLTVQLEGNNKI
+142 GDANLTITLEGTNTIKD
-157 EGVSTG
+157 VSAA
-163 IHVRSSGGNAALN
+163 IHVFAPSGSASLTITGDGILSASSGFNPGIRVQSN
-176 ITGNGTLVV
+176 TSNGTLAI
-185 NSNYPTIQV
+185 T
-194 TSIGGNAALSIENAK
+194 GAK
-209 VTATSSYSNVVTVQS
+209 VTASSSYSGNGVQIRC
-224 GNSENSSA
+224 GDSSNA
-232 SLTVD
+232 SLTVN
-237 GGSLTATAPS
+237 GGSLTATG
-247 NNVSGIRFVFG
+247 SGATFAGIIMQFG
-258 SGGSGSGTP
+258 SSTSGSGTP

-281 SAGGITSNS
+281 IAGGITSNS

-303 GGIVFDNGT
+303 GGIVFDNGA

-413 SDGKITGTPTTAGES
+413 SDGKITGTPTAAGTS
-428 KFTVTATNAS
+428 TFTVTATNAS

-483 YQWQQ
+483 YRWQQ
-488 STDGGKTW
+488 STDGGKIW

-514 SMNGCQYR
+514 NMNGCQYR

-543 VPVTS
+543 VPVTG
-548 VTLDKNTLALFTGES
+548 VTLDKNTLVLFTGE
-563 DALTATVAPE
+563 
-573 NATDKTVTWTSDNE
+573 
-587 KVATVNGGTV
+587 
-597 TAVAPGIANITAT
+597 
-610 TTDGS
+610 
-615 FTATCA
+615 
-621 VTVTDKTY
+621 
-629 TISVGPGNLDFGT
+629 
-642 VYLGYAQPAAQT
+642 
-654 VTVTSTGN
+654 
-662 QKVTVALPTA
+662 
-672 TNFIITAGEGFADG
+672 
-686 SAVIEPGKTAAF
+686 
-698 TVQPKQGLTVGRYA
+698 
-712 ETLTVT
+712 
-718 SAEGG
+718 
-723 KVELPVTFTVNPV
+723 
-736 PVTGV
+736 
-741 TLDKKTLSL
+741 
-750 FTGDSA
+750 SA

-890 KAGLGEGSYKETLT
+890 KAGLGAGSYKETLT

-923 SPAATAT
+923 SSAGTATPAPT

-1021 GSGSSGSS
+1021 GSGSSGS
-1029 GGNKGGTTITV
+1029 GNKGGTTITV

>member
-103 KWDGSTLTLHDATI
+103 KWDGSTLTLKGAYIT
-117 QKELYASDLPLS
+117 KEVSTPGLS
-129 NIAGAA
+129 SPVEGAA
-135 IGVINQS
+135 IGVYNQS
-142 GDAGLTVQLEGNNKI
+142 GDANLTITLEGTNTIKD
-157 EGVSTG
+157 VSAA
-163 IHVRSSGGNAALN
+163 IHVFAPSGSASLTITGDGILSASSGFNPGIRVQSN
-176 ITGNGTLVV
+176 TSNGTLAI
-185 NSNYPTIQV
+185 T
-194 TSIGGNAALSIENAK
+194 GAK
-209 VTATSSYSNVVTVQS
+209 VTASSSYSGNGVQIRC
-224 GNSENSSA
+224 GDSSNA
-232 SLTVD
+232 SLTVN
-237 GGSLTATAPS
+237 GGSLTAT
-247 NNVSGIRFVFG
+247 G
-258 SGGSGSGTP
+258 SGATFAGIIMQFGYSTSGSGTP

-281 SAGGITSNS
+281 IAGGITSNS

-303 GGIVFDNGT
+303 GGIVFDNGA

-330 ESLTIGDGASLNTG
+330 ESLTIGDGASLNTD

-384 YSQALAADG
+384 YSQVLAADG

-413 SDGKITGTPTTAGES
+413 SDGKITGTPTAAGTS
-428 KFTVTATNAS
+428 TFTVTATNAS

-456 TTQPQNVAVT
+456 TTQPKNVAVT

-483 YQWQQ
+483 YRWQQ

-514 SMNGCQYR
+514 NMNGCQYR

-543 VPVTS
+543 VPVTG
-548 VTLDKNTLALFTGES
+548 VTLDKNTLVLFTGE
-563 DALTATVAPE
+563 
-573 NATDKTVTWTSDNE
+573 
-587 KVATVNGGTV
+587 
-597 TAVAPGIANITAT
+597 
-610 TTDGS
+610 
-615 FTATCA
+615 
-621 VTVTDKTY
+621 
-629 TISVGPGNLDFGT
+629 
-642 VYLGYAQPAAQT
+642 
-654 VTVTSTGN
+654 
-662 QKVTVALPTA
+662 
-672 TNFIITAGEGFADG
+672 
-686 SAVIEPGKTAAF
+686 
-698 TVQPKQGLTVGRYA
+698 
-712 ETLTVT
+712 
-718 SAEGG
+718 
-723 KVELPVTFTVNPV
+723 
-736 PVTGV
+736 
-741 TLDKKTLSL
+741 
-750 FTGDSA
+750 SA

-770 TVTWVSSN
+770 TVTWTSSN

-794 AGTANITVTTTD
+794 SGTANITVTTTD

-890 KAGLGEGSYKETLT
+890 KAGLGAGSYKETLT

-1021 GSGSSGSS
+1021 GSGSSGS
-1029 GGNKGGTTITV
+1029 GNKGGTTITV

>member
-103 KWDGSTLTLHDATI
+103 KWDGSTLTLKGAYIT
-117 QKELYASDLPLS
+117 KEVSTPGLS
-129 NIAGAA
+129 SPVEGAA
-135 IGVINQS
+135 IGVYNQS
-142 GDAGLTVQLEGNNKI
+142 GDANLTITLEDTNTIKD
-157 EGVSTG
+157 VSAA
-163 IHVRSSGGNAALN
+163 IHVFAPSGSASLTITGDGILGASSGFNPGIRVQSN
-176 ITGNGTLVV
+176 TSNGTLAI
-185 NSNYPTIQV
+185 T
-194 TSIGGNAALSIENAK
+194 GAK
-209 VTATSSYSNVVTVQS
+209 VTASSSYSGNGVQIRC
-224 GNSENSSA
+224 GDSSNA
-232 SLTVD
+232 SLTVN
-237 GGSLTATAPS
+237 GGSLTATG
-247 NNVSGIRFVFG
+247 SGATFAGIIMQFG
-258 SGGSGSGTP
+258 SSTSGSGTP
-267 TVTVSGNAIVRANG
+267 TVTFSGNAIVRANG
-281 SAGGITSNS
+281 IAGGITSNS

-303 GGIVFDNGT
+303 GGIVFDNGA

-393 TAPISWSVTS
+393 TAPISWSATS

-413 SDGKITGTPTTAGES
+413 SDGKITGTPTTAGTS
-428 KFTVTATNAS
+428 TFTVTATNAS

-456 TTQPQNVAVT
+456 TTQPKNVAVT

-483 YQWQQ
+483 YRWQQ
-488 STDGGKTW
+488 STNGGKTW

-514 SMNGCQYR
+514 NMNGCQYR

-543 VPVTS
+543 VPVNG
-548 VTLDKNTLALFTGES
+548 VTLDKNTLVLFTGE
-563 DALTATVAPE
+563 
-573 NATDKTVTWTSDNE
+573 
-587 KVATVNGGTV
+587 
-597 TAVAPGIANITAT
+597 
-610 TTDGS
+610 
-615 FTATCA
+615 
-621 VTVTDKTY
+621 
-629 TISVGPGNLDFGT
+629 
-642 VYLGYAQPAAQT
+642 
-654 VTVTSTGN
+654 
-662 QKVTVALPTA
+662 
-672 TNFIITAGEGFADG
+672 
-686 SAVIEPGKTAAF
+686 
-698 TVQPKQGLTVGRYA
+698 
-712 ETLTVT
+712 
-718 SAEGG
+718 
-723 KVELPVTFTVNPV
+723 
-736 PVTGV
+736 
-741 TLDKKTLSL
+741 
-750 FTGDSA
+750 SA

-890 KAGLGEGSYKETLT
+890 KAGLGAGSYKETLT

-1021 GSGSSGSS
+1021 GSGSSGS
-1029 GGNKGGTTITV
+1029 GNKGGTTITV

-1073 ETDKGSFPVV
+1073 DTDKGSFPVV

>member
-103 KWDGSTLTLHDATI
+103 KWDGSTLTLKGAYIT
-117 QKELYASDLPLS
+117 KEVSTPGLS
-129 NIAGAA
+129 SPVEGAA
-135 IGVINQS
+135 IGVYNQS
-142 GDAGLTVQLEGNNKI
+142 GDANLTITLEGTNTIKD
-157 EGVSTG
+157 VSAA
-163 IHVRSSGGNAALN
+163 IHVFAPCGSASLTITGDGILGASSGFNPGIRVQSN
-176 ITGNGTLVV
+176 TSNGTLAI
-185 NSNYPTIQV
+185 T
-194 TSIGGNAALSIENAK
+194 GAK
-209 VTATSSYSNVVTVQS
+209 VTASSSYSGNGVQIRC
-224 GNSENSSA
+224 GDSSNA
-232 SLTVD
+232 SLTVN
-237 GGSLTATAPS
+237 GGSLTATG
-247 NNVSGIRFVFG
+247 SGATFAGIIMQFG
-258 SGGSGSGTP
+258 SSTSGSGTP

-281 SAGGITSNS
+281 IAGGITSNS

-303 GGIVFDNGT
+303 GGIVFDNGA

-413 SDGKITGTPTTAGES
+413 SDGKITGTPTAAGTS
-428 KFTVTATNAS
+428 TFTVTATNAS

-514 SMNGCQYR
+514 NMNGCQYR

-543 VPVTS
+543 VPVTG
-548 VTLDKNTLALFTGES
+548 VTLDKNTLVLFTGE
-563 DALTATVAPE
+563 
-573 NATDKTVTWTSDNE
+573 
-587 KVATVNGGTV
+587 
-597 TAVAPGIANITAT
+597 
-610 TTDGS
+610 
-615 FTATCA
+615 
-621 VTVTDKTY
+621 
-629 TISVGPGNLDFGT
+629 
-642 VYLGYAQPAAQT
+642 
-654 VTVTSTGN
+654 
-662 QKVTVALPTA
+662 
-672 TNFIITAGEGFADG
+672 
-686 SAVIEPGKTAAF
+686 
-698 TVQPKQGLTVGRYA
+698 
-712 ETLTVT
+712 
-718 SAEGG
+718 
-723 KVELPVTFTVNPV
+723 
-736 PVTGV
+736 
-741 TLDKKTLSL
+741 
-750 FTGDSA
+750 SA

-890 KAGLGEGSYKETLT
+890 KAGLGAGSYKETLT

-923 SPAATAT
+923 SSAGTATPAPT

-1021 GSGSSGSS
+1021 GSGSSGS
-1029 GGNKGGTTITV
+1029 GNKGGTTITV

>member
-103 KWDGSTLTLHDATI
+103 KWDGSTLTLKGAYIT
-117 QKELYASDLPLS
+117 KEVSTPGLS
-129 NIAGAA
+129 SPVEGAA
-135 IGVINQS
+135 IGVYNQS
-142 GDAGLTVQLEGNNKI
+142 GDANLTITLEGTNTIKD
-157 EGVSTG
+157 VSAA
-163 IHVRSSGGNAALN
+163 IHVFAPSGSASLTITGDGILSASSGFNPGIRVQSN
-176 ITGNGTLVV
+176 TSNGTLAI
-185 NSNYPTIQV
+185 T
-194 TSIGGNAALSIENAK
+194 GAK
-209 VTATSSYSNVVTVQS
+209 VTASSSYSGNGVQIRC
-224 GNSENSSA
+224 GDSSNA
-232 SLTVD
+232 SLTVN
-237 GGSLTATAPS
+237 GGSLTATG
-247 NNVSGIRFVFG
+247 SGATFAGIIMQFG
-258 SGGSGSGTP
+258 SSTSGSGTP

-281 SAGGITSNS
+281 IAGGITSNS

-303 GGIVFDNGT
+303 GGIVFDNGA

-413 SDGKITGTPTTAGES
+413 SDGKITGTPTAAGTS
-428 KFTVTATNAS
+428 TFTVTATNAS

-488 STDGGKTW
+488 STDGGNTW

-514 SMNGCQYR
+514 NMNGCQYR

-543 VPVTS
+543 VPVTG
-548 VTLDKNTLALFTGES
+548 VTLDKNTLVLFTGE
-563 DALTATVAPE
+563 
-573 NATDKTVTWTSDNE
+573 
-587 KVATVNGGTV
+587 
-597 TAVAPGIANITAT
+597 
-610 TTDGS
+610 
-615 FTATCA
+615 
-621 VTVTDKTY
+621 
-629 TISVGPGNLDFGT
+629 
-642 VYLGYAQPAAQT
+642 
-654 VTVTSTGN
+654 
-662 QKVTVALPTA
+662 
-672 TNFIITAGEGFADG
+672 
-686 SAVIEPGKTAAF
+686 
-698 TVQPKQGLTVGRYA
+698 
-712 ETLTVT
+712 
-718 SAEGG
+718 
-723 KVELPVTFTVNPV
+723 
-736 PVTGV
+736 
-741 TLDKKTLSL
+741 
-750 FTGDSA
+750 SA

-890 KAGLGEGSYKETLT
+890 KAGLGAGSYKETLT

-923 SPAATAT
+923 SSAGTATPAPT

-1021 GSGSSGSS
+1021 GSGSSGS
-1029 GGNKGGTTITV
+1029 GNKGGTTITV

>member
-1 MLKII
+1 M
-6 SMMGAVPL
+6 
-14 GRRWAGCGPAR
+14 
-25 YSLPGKGGTLM
+25 
-36 MKRLF
+36 
-41 ALIPVLLFCLTML
+41 
-54 PTTALAAETNT
+54 
-65 VYVGGVALTGSS
+65 
-77 GSIVYATTNENGEV
+77 
-91 ITEGATADNYNI
+91 
-103 KWDGSTLTLHDATI
+103 
-117 QKELYASDLPLS
+117 
-129 NIAGAA
+129 
-135 IGVINQS
+135 
-142 GDAGLTVQLEGNNKI
+142 
-157 EGVSTG
+157 
-163 IHVRSSGGNAALN
+163 
-176 ITGNGTLVV
+176 
-185 NSNYPTIQV
+185 
-194 TSIGGNAALSIENAK
+194 
-209 VTATSSYSNVVTVQS
+209 
-224 GNSENSSA
+224 
-232 SLTVD
+232 
-237 GGSLTATAPS
+237 
-247 NNVSGIRFVFG
+247 
-258 SGGSGSGTP
+258 
-267 TVTVSGNAIVRANG
+267 
-281 SAGGITSNS
+281 
-290 STEVHTAAGTGES
+290 
-303 GGIVFDNGT
+303 
-312 GTVYGDVTLQED
+312 
-324 ITIGEG
+324 
-330 ESLTIGDGASLNTG
+330 
-344 SHAVNVNGGTLI
+344 
-356 GGDKITGTVKYAPV
+356 
-370 ITTESLP
+370 
-377 GGTVGTA
+377 
-384 YSQALAADG
+384 
-393 TAPISWSVTS
+393 
-403 GALPAGLTLS
+403 
-413 SDGKITGTPTTAGES
+413 
-428 KFTVTATNAS
+428 
-438 GSASK
+438 
-443 AFTITVNY
+443 
-451 QPTTI
+451 
-456 TTQPQNVAVT
+456 
-466 VGQPA
+466 
-471 AFTVAATGSNLA
+471 
-483 YQWQQ
+483 
-488 STDGGKTW
+488 
-496 TDITG
+496 
-501 ATGENYTTAATTM
+501 
-514 SMNGCQYR
+514 
-522 CVVKGDGGEVVSNA
+522 
-536 ATLTVNP
+536 
-543 VPVTS
+543 PVTG
-548 VTLDKNTLALFTGES
+548 VTLDQNTLALFTGES
-563 DALTATVAPE
+563 ATLTATVAPE

-587 KVATVNGGTV
+587 KVATVADGTV
-597 TAVAPGIANITAT
+597 TAVASGTANITVT

-621 VTVTDKTY
+621 VTVADKTY

-642 VYLGYAQPAAQT
+642 AYLGYAQPAAQT

-857 LNLTQPTATNFGVG
+857 LNLTQPKATNFGVG

-890 KAGLGEGSYKETLT
+890 KAGLGAGSYKETLT

-1021 GSGSSGSS
+1021 GSGSSG
-1029 GGNKGGTTITV
+1029 NKGGTTITV

-1102 RRFRD
+1102 CRFRD

>member
-1 MLKII
+1 
-6 SMMGAVPL
+6 MMGAVPL
-14 GRRWAGCGPAR
+14 GCRWAGCGPAR

-54 PTTALAAETNT
+54 PVTALAAAPSGQEL
-65 VYVGGVALTGSS
+65 YVGGVQISSTG
-77 GSIVYATTNENGEV
+77 YWTTDSAGTV
-91 ITEGATADNYNI
+91 TSAGATQPSDNYIYYDADTN
-103 KWDGSTLTLHDATI
+103 TLTLHNATI
-117 QKELYASDLPLS
+117 QKELVDS
-129 NIAGAA
+129 NLLISGSA
-135 IGVINQS
+135 IGVLNQR
-142 GDAGLTVQLEGNNKI
+142 GDAELTIQLEGSNTI
-157 EGVSTG
+157 EETNQGLSMG
-163 IHVRSSGGNAALN
+163 ICAYSSGGGAALN
-176 ITGNGTLVV
+176 IKGNGTLVL
-185 NSNYPTIQV
+185 NSNYQTIQV
-194 TSIGGNAALSIENAK
+194 ISSNGNAALSIENAK
-209 VTATSSYSNVVTVQS
+209 VTATSSYSFGVTAHG

-267 TVTVSGNAIVRANG
+267 NLTVSGNATVRANG

-290 STEVHTAAGTGES
+290 STEVQYETGS
-303 GGIVFDNGT
+303 GSTGGIVFDGKNGT
-312 GTVYGDVTLQED
+312 AYGNVTLQEP
-324 ITIGEG
+324 ITINKGENLTIPAGSSLDSNGKLTNNGTILVSGGTLTGEPGGKVEYKVTGVTLDKKTLSLFPG
-330 ESLTIGDGASLNTG
+330 ESDALTATVAPKNATDKTVTWSSDNEKVAT
-344 SHAVNVNGGTLI
+344 VNGGTV
-356 GGDKITGTVKYAPV
+356 TAVAP
-370 ITTESLP
+370 
-377 GGTVGTA
+377 GTA
-384 YSQALAADG
+384 
-393 TAPISWSVTS
+393 TI
-403 GALPAGLTLS
+403 
-413 SDGKITGTPTTAGES
+413 
-428 KFTVTATNAS
+428 TAT
-438 GSASK
+438 
-443 AFTITVNY
+443 T
-451 QPTTI
+451 
-456 TTQPQNVAVT
+456 
-466 VGQPA
+466 
-471 AFTVAATGSNLA
+471 
-483 YQWQQ
+483 
-488 STDGGKTW
+488 TDGGFT
-496 TDITG
+496 
-501 ATGENYTTAATTM
+501 ATCA
-514 SMNGCQYR
+514 
-522 CVVKGDGGEVVSNA
+522 V
-536 ATLTVNP
+536 TVNP
-543 VPVTS
+543 VPVTG
-548 VTLDKNTLALFTGES
+548 VTLDQNTLALFTGES
-563 DALTATVAPE
+563 ATLTATVAPE

-587 KVATVNGGTV
+587 KVATVADGTV
-597 TAVAPGIANITAT
+597 TAVASGTANITVT

-621 VTVTDKTY
+621 VTVADKTY

-642 VYLGYAQPAAQT
+642 AYLGYAQPAAQT

-857 LNLTQPTATNFGVG
+857 LNLTQPKATNFGVG

-890 KAGLGEGSYKETLT
+890 KAGLGAGSYKETLT

-1021 GSGSSGSS
+1021 GSGSSG
-1029 GGNKGGTTITV
+1029 NKGGTTITV

-1102 RRFRD
+1102 CRFRD

>member
-41 ALIPVLLFCLTML
+41 ALIPVLLFCLTMV

-103 KWDGSTLTLHDATI
+103 KWDGSTLTLKGAYIT
-117 QKELYASDLPLS
+117 KEVSTPGLS
-129 NIAGAA
+129 SPVEGAA
-135 IGVINQS
+135 IGVYNQS
-142 GDAGLTVQLEGNNKI
+142 GDANLTITLEGTNTIKD
-157 EGVSTG
+157 VSAA
-163 IHVRSSGGNAALN
+163 IHVFAPSGSASLTITGDGILSASSGFNPGIRVQSN
-176 ITGNGTLVV
+176 TSNGTLAI
-185 NSNYPTIQV
+185 T
-194 TSIGGNAALSIENAK
+194 GAK
-209 VTATSSYSNVVTVQS
+209 VTASSSYSGNGVQIRC
-224 GNSENSSA
+224 GDSSNA
-232 SLTVD
+232 SLTVN
-237 GGSLTATAPS
+237 GGSLTAT
-247 NNVSGIRFVFG
+247 G
-258 SGGSGSGTP
+258 SGATFAGIIMQFGYSTSGSGTP

-281 SAGGITSNS
+281 IAGGITSNS

-303 GGIVFDNGT
+303 GGIVFDNGA

-413 SDGKITGTPTTAGES
+413 SDGKITGTPTAAGTS
-428 KFTVTATNAS
+428 TFTVTATNAS

-488 STDGGKTW
+488 STDGGKIW

-514 SMNGCQYR
+514 NMNGCQYR

-543 VPVTS
+543 VPVTG
-548 VTLDKNTLALFTGES
+548 VTLDKNTLVLFTGE
-563 DALTATVAPE
+563 
-573 NATDKTVTWTSDNE
+573 
-587 KVATVNGGTV
+587 
-597 TAVAPGIANITAT
+597 
-610 TTDGS
+610 
-615 FTATCA
+615 
-621 VTVTDKTY
+621 
-629 TISVGPGNLDFGT
+629 
-642 VYLGYAQPAAQT
+642 
-654 VTVTSTGN
+654 
-662 QKVTVALPTA
+662 
-672 TNFIITAGEGFADG
+672 
-686 SAVIEPGKTAAF
+686 
-698 TVQPKQGLTVGRYA
+698 
-712 ETLTVT
+712 
-718 SAEGG
+718 
-723 KVELPVTFTVNPV
+723 
-736 PVTGV
+736 
-741 TLDKKTLSL
+741 
-750 FTGDSA
+750 SA

-890 KAGLGEGSYKETLT
+890 KAGLGAGSYKETLT

-923 SPAATAT
+923 SSAGTATPAPT

-1021 GSGSSGSS
+1021 GSGSSGS
-1029 GGNKGGTTITV
+1029 GNKGGTTITV